1 MIHKRSIDFH
11 QKHEGLLTENMYIDC
26 ARCDSFEMKQT
37 STQTLQD
44 LCAYVFHQQQ
54 QNPQSMHSSLPSQ
67 TQFATI

>member
-1 MIHKRSIDFH
+1 MK
-11 QKHEGLLTENMYIDC
+11 GLLTSIKNMKDFWPKTCILGGDC